1 MAAIAVHGRTR
12 ACKFEGPV
20 EFETIARIKT
30 SIGIPVFANGEIAD
44 RETASRVLEETGAD
58 GVMIGR
64 AALGAPWLPG
74 QIAGVTGEV
83 VLAEKLDVMREH
95 LRAGH
100 AFYGEAGVRI
110 MRKHVQWYL
119 QKMTELSD
127 AEWRG
132 SFVREFNRLT
142 EASAQV
148 EYLDRLMP
156 ELAA

>member
-1 MAAIAVHGRTR
+1 
-12 ACKFEGPV
+12 
-20 EFETIARIKT
+20 
-30 SIGIPVFANGEIAD
+30 
-44 RETASRVLEETGAD
+44 
-58 GVMIGR
+58 
-64 AALGAPWLPG
+64 
-74 QIAGVTGEV
+74 
-83 VLAEKLDVMREH
+83 
-95 LRAGH
+95 
-100 AFYGEAGVRI
+100 

-148 EYLDRLMP
+148 DYLDRLMP